1 MKIKEIYE
9 IVPESNGWR
18 KLPDGNCVKLGDYV
32 TLGNSV
38 TLGDYVKLGNDVKL
52 GDYVKL
58 GNGVKLGDY
67 VTLGNNVKLSDY
79 VIFKQ
84 TPLQIQCHP
93 YPVYPFSST
102 EIGVGCVV
110 HSIDYWLAGEP
121 SELTDHPECQPWQN
135 YQDAIALV
143 AEWMKRQ

>member
-32 TLGNSV
+32 TLSDNV
-38 TLGDYVKLGNDVKL
+38 TLGNYVKLS
-52 GDYVKL
+52 
-58 GNGVKLGDY
+58 DY
-67 VTLGNNVKLSDY
+67 VTLGNG